1 MTKETKN
8 YLVNSSLLSLLARK
22 YGLRHA
28 IISGRVCQP
37 TDKLFLTYSTSRCY
51 EVQEPHPQPPPISKV
66 YPFLPPA
73 AGGLRGVRGG
83 GLRCTS

>member
-1 MTKETKN
+1 MCQLNVKPIVRLGMNSQSNSKSHLKMTKETKN

-37 TDKLFLTYSTSRCY
+37 IDKLFLT
-51 EVQEPHPQPPPISKV
+51 
-66 YPFLPPA
+66 
-73 AGGLRGVRGG
+73 
-83 GLRCTS
+83 

>member
-37 TDKLFLTYSTSRCY
+37 TDKLFLT
-51 EVQEPHPQPPPISKV
+51 
-66 YPFLPPA
+66 
-73 AGGLRGVRGG
+73 
-83 GLRCTS
+83 